1 MIIKGHFPPAGSEF
15 HYPAKLNEDDSK
27 SIIQEASTISLDRT
41 LLDFRLKWGITD
53 VITSSQMRQL
63 FSRHRLGQQDLDDT
77 GQIQDIVTQASS
89 NYKVMASDDAVQTLS
104 KIKYRNSLRQAI
116 YQLADDLV
124 EK

>member
-1 MIIKGHFPPAGSEF
+1 
-15 HYPAKLNEDDSK
+15 
-27 SIIQEASTISLDRT
+27 
-41 LLDFRLKWGITD
+41 
-53 VITSSQMRQL
+53 MRQL